1 MRLIAL
7 MSALAALAPSPIEA
21 GPLNRLPSGRT
32 VSGVLNRGA
41 RTAQRSAGRGMS
53 RVLAYDRAR
62 DAQAAARRLNRPR
75 TVQRYTTKQQAESY
89 PREGIPSGTHFTS
102 KATPGP
108 ALSSGRAMARY
119 GLPTRPDV
127 RIRVVLPPGT
137 VVKSGKVIGGHS
149 AGYGE
154 SKTYHSPLPSSAVTS
169 VTPVRP
175 SPKPRSDENRPL
187 K

>member
-7 MSALAALAPSPIEA
+7 MSVLAALAPSPIEA
-21 GPLNRLPSGRT
+21 GSLNRLLRGRT
-32 VSGVLNRGA
+32 VSGVLNRGP
-41 RTAQRSAGRGMS
+41 RTAQRSAGRSMS
-53 RVLAYDRAR
+53 QVLAYDRSR
-62 DAQAAARRLNRPR
+62 DAQEAARRLNRPR
-75 TVQRYTTKQQAESY
+75 MVQRYTTKQQAESY
-89 PREGIPSGTHFTS
+89 LRNGIPSGTHFTS

-108 ALSSGRAMARY
+108 ALSSNRATARY
-119 GLPTRPDV
+119 GLPTKPDV
-127 RIRVVLPPGT
+127 RVKVVLPPGT

-154 SKTYHSPLPSSAVTS
+154 AKTYHSPLPSSAVKS

-175 SPKPRSDENRPL
+175 RPKPRSDNNRPR